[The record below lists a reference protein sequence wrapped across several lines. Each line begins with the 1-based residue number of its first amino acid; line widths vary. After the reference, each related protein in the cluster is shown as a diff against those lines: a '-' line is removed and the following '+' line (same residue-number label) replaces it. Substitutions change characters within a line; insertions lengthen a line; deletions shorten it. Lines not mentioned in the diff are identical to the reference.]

1 MAIRK
6 AKKQREDGRI
16 RVLVT
21 GGAGYV
27 GGAVTDILASM
38 PERYEFRVY
47 DSLLYEESY
56 RKPVPFVYGDILDRE
71 KLSRELEW
79 ADAVIWLAAI
89 VGDGACKWDEVLT
102 TKTNQESLGWLAER
116 FHGRIVFA
124 STCSVYGAQ
133 EKTLLTET
141 SPLKPLSLYAH
152 TKIEAE
158 KLLAKSDAV
167 IFRLGTL
174 FGVSDI
180 FSRVR
185 MDLVANLLTAR
196 ALVSGSIDIF
206 GGEQYRPLL
215 HVKDAALA
223 FVSALEV
230 PPMSHAEIYNISF
243 ENLRMID
250 LADRIVKHFPKVQ
263 IKTTQMPFEDL
274 RNYSVSTEKVKK
286 ALHFRPT
293 RTIDEGIIEVSE
305 LLTERRVKD
314 FNNPRYSN
322 QLFLKDLLQR

>member
-1 MAIRK
+1 MANVK
-6 AKKQREDGRI
+6 HKKREDSRI

-47 DSLLYEESY
+47 DTLLYEESY
-56 RKPVPFVYGDILDRE
+56 RKPVPFVYGDILDIPRLKE
-71 KLSRELEW
+71 QLEW

-102 TKTNQESLGWLAER
+102 TKTNQESLGWLAEN
-116 FHGRIVFA
+116 FSGRIIFA

-133 EKTLLTET
+133 ETALLTES
-141 SPLKPLSLYAH
+141 SPLNPLSLYAY

-158 KLLAKSDAV
+158 KLLAKKDAV

-196 ALVSGSIDIF
+196 ALMTGTIDVF

-215 HVKDAALA
+215 HVKDAAVA

-230 PPMSHAEIYNISF
+230 SSLKQAEIYNISYKNIRML
-243 ENLRMID
+243 ELANLV
-250 LADRIVKHFPKVQ
+250 VKHFPKV
-263 IKTTQMPFEDL
+263 KVKVTDMPFEDL
-274 RNYSVSTEKVKK
+274 RNYSVSPEKAKK
-286 ALHFRPT
+286 ELGFNPT
-293 RTIDEGIIEVSE
+293 HTIDEGITEVAA
-305 LLTERRVKD
+305 LLTDKRVKD

-322 QLFLKDLLQR
+322 QSFLKDMLKR